1 MYLPI
6 LLLKGVWFVQTEL
19 LQTEL
24 LRPFGEH
31 TDISVMAINLG
42 VELLDY
48 RVYTYSAL
56 LDTASFSKWFYESSV
71 GYGAYQ
77 VLVFPFPFILSFLL
91 GLQWYHILVFICI
104 FLVCIARDAH
114 RDIYSN
120 SASFP

>member
-1 MYLPI
+1 MFFYSVQLYDYRTMYLPI
-6 LLLKGVWFVQTEL
+6 MLLKGVWFVQTEL

-31 TDISVMAINLG
+31 MDISVTAINLG

-71 GYGAYQ
+71 GY
-77 VLVFPFPFILSFLL
+77 
-91 GLQWYHILVFICI
+91 
-104 FLVCIARDAH
+104 
-114 RDIYSN
+114 
-120 SASFP
+120 